1 MLWATP
7 LVVAANLEAT
17 MVPEFCR
24 AVEVPLVV
32 SPIWNVSAVVIGAM
46 TVAIIIAAIMG
57 ARIAVERF
65 LFMNSLVL
73 MVGRVVFG
81 CV

>member
-1 MLWATP
+1 
-7 LVVAANLEAT
+7 
-17 MVPEFCR
+17 
-24 AVEVPLVV
+24 
-32 SPIWNVSAVVIGAM
+32 VSAVVIGAM

-73 MVGRVVFG
+73 MVG
-81 CV
+81 